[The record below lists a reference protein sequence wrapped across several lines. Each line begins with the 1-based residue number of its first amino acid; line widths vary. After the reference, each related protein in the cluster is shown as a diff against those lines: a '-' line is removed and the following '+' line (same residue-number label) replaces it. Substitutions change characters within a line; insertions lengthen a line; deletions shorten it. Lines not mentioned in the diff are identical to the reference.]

1 MTSYGTSRPICSS
14 LTAFMAHCAGHD
26 GLAPSLVLLDAR
38 LVLASGGFETAVADA
53 ISGGLAAVPKD
64 DPRIADYA
72 RGDAR
77 GSSAEGAGASIDRV
91 GQHVMNRRVDGQAPD
106 DPVGGLG
113 VAQGGQDNLLLP
125 APHQHLADRLK
136 LGKLAEHQ
144 CHGLLHTLVRILLD
158 TIVAS
163 LHIADRHGEEEFAP
177 TRLLLHGFDRALPE
191 DGKLHLAHRPLHA
204 EQQPVIGRGRV
215 IDGVLIDDQCP
226 DQAAKLEERVPVAP
240 VARQP

>member
-1 MTSYGTSRPICSS
+1 MPVADQN
-14 LTAFMAHCAGHD
+14 LP
-26 GLAPSLVLLDAR
+26 LAPVALHAADHP
-38 LVLASGGFETAVADA
+38 LASVLD
-53 ISGGLAAVPKD
+53 
-64 DPRIADYA
+64 RHA
-72 RGDAR
+72 RA
-77 GSSAEGAGASIDRV
+77 SSAVGVGASIDRV

-136 LGKLAEHQ
+136 LGKLTEHQ
-144 CHGLLHTLVRILLD
+144 CDGLLHRLVRILLD